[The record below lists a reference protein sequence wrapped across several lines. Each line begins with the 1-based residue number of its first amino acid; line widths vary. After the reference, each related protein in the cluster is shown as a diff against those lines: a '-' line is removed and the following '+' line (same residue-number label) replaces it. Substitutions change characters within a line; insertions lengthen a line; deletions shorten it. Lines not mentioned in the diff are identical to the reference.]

1 MTVKLTACAR
11 PRLHSTSAWA
21 DFADWGTL
29 WSFIPGAQREKVG
42 ASCLLGTSGDCRT
55 VSQALPLLQMMRS
68 AACFP
73 AASFSASAGV
83 ALSPSLSFWGL
94 ACCGVQIPNL
104 WFSSLRD
111 GMSIRAMMKVME
123 GADAAS
129 SMICLVK
136 VADLEGTLL
145 AVFLPF
151 PLRFDAK
158 QIQADV
164 SLENSFVSRLRPVSE
179 AFWWT
184 GRNSMCAN
192 VTPAQICIGG
202 DDVALAFDRE
212 LRHGRSRGSNS
223 FDSPS
228 LVPSSHL
235 GDFLI
240 RGVELWMLE

>member
-29 WSFIPGAQREKVG
+29 WSFIPGAQREK
-42 ASCLLGTSGDCRT
+42 
-55 VSQALPLLQMMRS
+55 
-68 AACFP
+68 
-73 AASFSASAGV
+73 
-83 ALSPSLSFWGL
+83 
-94 ACCGVQIPNL
+94 IPNL